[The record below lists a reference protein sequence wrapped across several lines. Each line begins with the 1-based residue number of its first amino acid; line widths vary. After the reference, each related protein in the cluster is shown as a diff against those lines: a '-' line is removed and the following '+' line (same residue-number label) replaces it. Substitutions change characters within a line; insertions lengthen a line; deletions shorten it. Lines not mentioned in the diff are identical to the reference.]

1 MNRRVALAGSLA
13 ALFATTAAP
22 AQDADGPRFCPSRP
36 SLGSSPCTVQPGR
49 VLVEASALDW
59 QRDDNDDSREDRIIA
74 ADLLARIGVGATT
87 EVQVGWTAFG
97 HDRQRDKIGG
107 AVDRI
112 DGTGDV
118 TLAVRQHL
126 LGGQTDGF
134 SLAVQPYVALP
145 GGRYPVG
152 AGTWAAGALVPVQYD
167 LGKVALQFTG
177 EVDAAAN
184 GSGSGRHLA
193 YSGIWGVSYELTG
206 AVTINGEI
214 SLARDRDPE
223 GHETHA
229 LAALSAAWQPT
240 RKTQLDVLV
249 AAGLNRTSPDL
260 RLVFGGAVL
269 F

>member
-1 MNRRVALAGSLA
+1 MNRRLALAAGA
-13 ALFATTAAP
+13 ALFAATAAS
-22 AQDADGPRFCPSRP
+22 AQDSDGPRFCPTRP
-36 SLGSSPCTVQPGR
+36 SLGSSPCTVPSGR

-59 QRDDNDDSREDRIIA
+59 QRDDRSDSREDRVLA

-97 HDRQRDKIGG
+97 HDRERDVTSGT
-107 AVDRI
+107 VERT
-112 DGTGDV
+112 DGVGDV
-118 TLAVRQHL
+118 TLALRQHL

-134 SLAVQPYVALP
+134 SLGVQPYVTLP
-145 GGRYPVG
+145 AGRYPIG
-152 AGTWAAGALVPVQYD
+152 AGTWAAGAVVPVQYD
-167 LGKVALQFTG
+167 LGNASLQFTG

-193 YSGIWGVSYELTG
+193 YSGIWGASYKLTG
-206 AVTINGEI
+206 AVTVTGEV
-214 SLARDRDPE
+214 SLQRDRDPD

-240 RKTQLDVLV
+240 GRTQLDLLAV
-249 AAGLNRTSPDL
+249 AGLNRTSPDV
-260 RLVFGGAVL
+260 RLVVGGAVL